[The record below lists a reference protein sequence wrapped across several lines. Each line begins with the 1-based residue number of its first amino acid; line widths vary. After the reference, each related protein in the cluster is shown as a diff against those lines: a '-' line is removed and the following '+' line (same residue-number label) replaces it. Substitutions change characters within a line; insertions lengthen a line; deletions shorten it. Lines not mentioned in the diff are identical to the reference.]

1 MIKLS
6 DLLYNLSKNKQE
18 LINTQKQIEML
29 KPQLE
34 SLEESMNNILQ
45 KEKIYKNNDKN
56 LDDWFFSK
64 TYLKGNNKEDERK
77 KLINVYLRD
86 SYSFKDEIT
95 KFDLL
100 HLKHYKENRRIM
112 KRDLDILNSRW
123 EEYKSK
129 KNEQENTKLDLNYD
143 YIIENKEYRLI
154 PPSSMAYQYV
164 EEYIRMNYTFE
175 KLIKDFKEK
184 KQKDINIKEEIL
196 SLKKAQEN

>member
-6 DLLYNLSKNKQE
+6 DLLYDLSKNKQE

-77 KLINVYLRD
+77 KLINIYLRD
-86 SYSFKDEIT
+86 SFSFKDEIT

-100 HLKHYKENRRIM
+100 HLNHYKENRRIM

-175 KLIKDFKEK
+175 KLTKDFKEK
-184 KQKDINIKEEIL
+184 KQKDINITEKIL
-196 SLKKAQEN
+196 SLKKVYEN

>member
-6 DLLYNLSKNKQE
+6 DLLYDLSKNKQE

-184 KQKDINIKEEIL
+184 KQKDINITEKIL
-196 SLKKAQEN
+196 SLKKVYEN